1 MLAHLV
7 LAVSD
12 PLLQER
18 LQRLVDGPDTLVSVV
33 EPSSW
38 REHRSGVA
46 CDVVVVDQATLD
58 ASGSHEGAAGD
69 AGLDSGAADLL
80 LVSSVADAAA
90 RARMLARGFLAVLSD
105 ELTDEALGDAVHAL
119 VARRREAVRLRLEAE
134 AAGPA
139 FGGFLSVNAEM
150 QRFLRVARKVSKS
163 TSTVLLL
170 GETGVGKEQ
179 LARSIHAHGPR
190 AHAPFVV
197 LNCGAIPEQLLDSV
211 LFGHER
217 GAFTGAIRTHRGHFE
232 MAHRGTVFLDEIGEM
247 PLHLQVKLLR
257 AIQERK
263 IQRIGGEELFPV
275 DVRILAATNRDVEAE
290 RAAGRIRSDLYYR
303 LSVVTLEIPP
313 LRERPDDIRM
323 LTEHYF
329 THFAGQ
335 LSTQAKGFSPAAM
348 QAMQAYAWP
357 GNIREL
363 VNVVERA
370 VLLCEGPEVQPL
382 DLPESIA
389 AARQGE
395 PAALATRPFD
405 DALRQLDDDW
415 LSRPLAASRHAWNT
429 AHERAYL
436 AGLLR
441 QTAGRVGE
449 TARRAGIDPR
459 SLYTK
464 MRRHGLRKE
473 DFR

>member
-12 PLLQER
+12 RLLQER
-18 LQRLVDGPDTLVSVV
+18 LQRLLDGPDTLVSVV

-38 REHRSGVA
+38 REHRKGFA
-46 CDVVVVDQATLD
+46 CDIVVVDQATLD
-58 ASGSHEGAAGD
+58 SGGPHEGD
-69 AGLDSGAADLL
+69 AGESVFEAGAADLL
-80 LVSSVADAAA
+80 LVSSAADAPA
-90 RARMLARGFLAVLSD
+90 RARMLARGFLAVLSE
-105 ELTDEALGDAVHAL
+105 ELTDHALEDAVHAL
-119 VARRREAVRLRLEAE
+119 VARRREAVRLRLAAE

-150 QRFLRVARKVSKS
+150 QRFLSVARKVSKS
-163 TSTVLLL
+163 NSTVLLL

-179 LARSIHAHGPR
+179 LARSIHANGPR

-197 LNCGAIPEQLLDSV
+197 LNCGAIPEQLLDGA

-275 DVRILAATNRDVEAE
+275 DVRILAATNRDLEAE

-329 THFAGQ
+329 THFAGE
-335 LSTQAKGFSPAAM
+335 LSTQARGFSPAAM
-348 QAMQAYAWP
+348 QAMEAYAWP

-382 DLPESIA
+382 DLPETIA
-389 AARQGE
+389 AARQVE
-395 PAALATRPFD
+395 PAAVATRPFD

-415 LSRPLAASRHAWNT
+415 LLRPLAASRHAWNT